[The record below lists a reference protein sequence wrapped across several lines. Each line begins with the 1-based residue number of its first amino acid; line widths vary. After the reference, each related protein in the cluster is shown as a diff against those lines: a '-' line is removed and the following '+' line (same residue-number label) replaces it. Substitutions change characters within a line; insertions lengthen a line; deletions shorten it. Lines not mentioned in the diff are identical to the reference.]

1 MQRRNYMADQTFKGV
16 IAEFFEREWKDKNT
30 GKDIILRSFKLNSEN
45 RFFRSGTTELNYSVG
60 DAIQFVADGKG
71 NVDLKTV
78 EKIDASD
85 APPPKSSTSSSPRA
99 GGGGSAGYWEKKAQ
113 RDQEVTEPRIAYS
126 AAQKNATALVVAA
139 LNAEILSF
147 GQASKGKKL
156 DMLVDFVEQTTIRLA
171 QLQQNAPEILKEVE

>member
-1 MQRRNYMADQTFKGV
+1 MADQTFKG
-16 IAEFFEREWKDKNT
+16 IISELFEREWKDKNS
-30 GKDIILRSFKLNSEN
+30 GEDIILRSFKINSEN
-45 RFFRSGTTELNYSVG
+45 RFFRTGTNQLKFVVG
-60 DAIQFVADGKG
+60 DAIKFVADGKG

-78 EKIDASD
+78 EAIDEAD
-85 APPPKSSTSSSPRA
+85 APPPKAKAQSKGS
-99 GGGGSAGYWEKKAQ
+99 GGGGGANSAYWEAKAK

-139 LNAEILSF
+139 LEAEILSF